1 MPELKSLKK
10 NLTQLKQNAYLS
22 AKSKAKPSRIESVG
36 NFFADGCRSLRFI
49 FSEKE
54 NILFALLQLAV
65 IGLGYYIW
73 VEGLAVVPE
82 EVWEK
87 SDSSDSND
95 AAALIVLVWSFV
107 CVGLVAY
114 PLGLLTACMGASY
127 MLRFCGRPSTI
138 AECLKIVLP
147 KSWTLWIFSWLDGW
161 WTMERILERLP
172 KKNDRTPL
180 SVKLANEAVYQAW
193 KISSMGFLPALLCGR
208 RVVDAATDSLS
219 LLRERFSAMAKLRI
233 GYSVICWFF
242 GIAAY
247 VGFFAMIFVGPFG
260 ASDMETGHKVYNFY
274 FLAGFPMLV
283 VLTFIMLIF
292 RPIYIISSCRIYAY
306 YTRERQISI
315 NLPQTS
321 SQGLS
326 ALVAFLVL
334 AVITAVAFLYRDQ
347 LCITALLEG

>member
-1 MPELKSLKK
+1 MVGR
-10 NLTQLKQNAYLS
+10 QL
-22 AKSKAKPSRIESVG
+22 
-36 NFFADGCRSLRFI
+36 FADGCRSLRFI

-193 KISSMGFLPALLCGR
+193 KISSMGFCR
-208 RVVDAATDSLS
+208 RCCAA
-219 LLRERFSAMAKLRI
+219 
-233 GYSVICWFF
+233 
-242 GIAAY
+242 AAWS
-247 VGFFAMIFVGPFG
+247 MRQQTP
-260 ASDMETGHKVYNFY
+260 
-274 FLAGFPMLV
+274 
-283 VLTFIMLIF
+283 
-292 RPIYIISSCRIYAY
+292 CR
-306 YTRERQISI
+306 
-315 NLPQTS
+315 
-321 SQGLS
+321 
-326 ALVAFLVL
+326 
-334 AVITAVAFLYRDQ
+334 
-347 LCITALLEG
+347 C